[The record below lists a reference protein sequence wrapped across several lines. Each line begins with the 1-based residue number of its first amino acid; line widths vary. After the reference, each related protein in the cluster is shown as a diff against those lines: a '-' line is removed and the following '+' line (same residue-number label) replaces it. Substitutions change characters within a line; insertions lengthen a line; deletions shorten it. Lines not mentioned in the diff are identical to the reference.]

1 MISNGNNLPAKPG
14 FERLRIWR
22 KSYDLMLKVHEIC
35 QTLPREEKFRLGD
48 QAERSSSSVVD
59 AIAEAYS
66 TYYFSDKIKSLY
78 LSRRE
83 AGETQNHMKKM
94 EGMNYLSKVR
104 SVELIDEY
112 EGLIR
117 GINAFINDI
126 KKQRD
131 ARLDR

>member
-1 MISNGNNLPAKPG
+1 
-14 FERLRIWR
+14 
-22 KSYDLMLKVHEIC
+22 MLKVHEIC

-66 TYYFSDKIKSLY
+66 TYYFNDKIKSLY